1 MTRER
6 LSNVNL
12 IVQRQG
18 GHAAVSGYDRFA
30 EFLDARVIN
39 RIERLTFGQRIA
51 ARLLRKF
58 YLQSGLWY
66 GKRGLATEL
75 VAARQWLK
83 SSGQIFHFV
92 YGENAFRN
100 LGRLKRFRQN
110 LIICTYHAPPERFVE
125 VVLDREH
132 LSDIDAILLVSNT
145 GRGMFSELVPPD
157 RVHFIPHG
165 VDTEF
170 FYPKEQ
176 EEVASLN
183 SKKKCL
189 FVGSHLRDFELLT
202 DVIKIMAKS
211 DPNVEFEVITL
222 KKDHHYFDG
231 LENIQLRTG
240 ISDEELRSAYQT
252 ADLLTLPLSNA
263 TANNSLL
270 EAMAC
275 GMAIITTD
283 LPGTRDYVDDD
294 CACLI
299 ERGNAEAFVHAIR
312 SLLANPERRRKLV
325 SRSRERA
332 LDFSF
337 ERVAAMTEK
346 VYKKIAD
353 QGIRSKVIDKD
364 LTT

>member
-1 MTRER
+1 
-6 LSNVNL
+6 
-12 IVQRQG
+12 
-18 GHAAVSGYDRFA
+18 
-30 EFLDARVIN
+30 
-39 RIERLTFGQRIA
+39 
-51 ARLLRKF
+51 
-58 YLQSGLWY
+58 
-66 GKRGLATEL
+66 
-75 VAARQWLK
+75 
-83 SSGQIFHFV
+83 
-92 YGENAFRN
+92 
-100 LGRLKRFRQN
+100 
-110 LIICTYHAPPERFVE
+110 
-125 VVLDREH
+125 
-132 LSDIDAILLVSNT
+132 
-145 GRGMFSELVPPD
+145 MFSELVPPD